1 MIYNIR
7 ADSPWIG
14 PIQVESGPGLKI
26 EDPWKKFSRD
36 LQSSIF
42 NPVLD
47 SSWTGPIQ
55 GESAPPAHTTSHPE
69 SQARVTST
77 FITDNEAE
85 SFLYGVRIAHGTVSR
100 FPIFLQGPTILV
112 LMEPEPQNK
121 KKGKSVPLGKFGLY
135 S

>member
-14 PIQVESGPGLKI
+14 PIQVESGPGMKI
-26 EDPWKKFSRD
+26 EDWRSLEEVF
-36 LQSSIF
+36 QGSSIF

-47 SSWTGPIQ
+47 SSWIGPIQ

-77 FITDNEAE
+77 FITDHEAE